1 MNSKSFLFLAL
12 TVLAGNLAVHAQST
26 AFTYQGRLDSS
37 GSPSTGSYDLRV
49 FVFDAAGGG
58 FLRGFLTNSAVV
70 VSNGLFTTTLDF
82 GFGVF
87 NGGPRWLEIGV
98 RSNGT
103 ATAFNTLA
111 PRQAVLPAPY
121 AFWSANA
128 SQAVTLTGTVPASGL
143 NGLYLNPVNFSNPG
157 NSFIGGFAGDGTGL
171 NNVNAL
177 QLGGR
182 SAAQFWQ
189 TGGNAGANPT
199 NGSFLGTTDNQP
211 VEIRSNNRRALRL
224 EPTADSANV
233 IGGNASNVVSAGV
246 VGAVIAGGGASGG
259 NHNRVEADHAAVL
272 GGFGNVAAG
281 AQSVIGGGRG
291 NIAGGTRAVVG
302 GGLFNQALGF
312 ASVIAGGNANAATNN
327 WSTIGGGADNLASG
341 YASVIPGGINNT
353 ASANFT
359 AAMGYRAKANH
370 NGAFVWA
377 DPQEADFASTA
388 TNQFNIRAAGG
399 ARFETGG
406 AGLTV
411 DGRSALLASAFGE
424 PLVFSVNGTPALRLE
439 PTTGTPNVI
448 GGYEGNSVA
457 TGVFGATVFGGGDFG
472 IRQYPNQATTNFAT
486 VPGGLGNTASGFAS
500 TAMGGV
506 NTASADYSTAMGFGN
521 KASGHSSMA
530 MGVFNSATGEVSLV
544 AGQES
549 IAGGDYSM
557 ATGYQTF
564 AGGESSVAIG
574 YGTKASGF
582 ASTAMGSVTA
592 ATNNDSTAM
601 GRLTLAGGSAST
613 AMGFDTRA
621 LGYASTAMG
630 SATSATNNDS
640 TAMGRLTLAGG
651 SASTAM
657 GYRARALHHGSF
669 VWADQQEADFDST
682 SANQFNLRASGGV
695 RFETGGAGLTV
706 DGQKML
712 TTATTN
718 RSLELSVNGRRA
730 LRVEYVTNT
739 TYAIDGINVIGGS
752 SANTVSNGIVG
763 AFIGGGG
770 SSNFPNQVSGYFS
783 SVVGGED
790 NTASGD
796 YSTAMGFRSLAS
808 GHGSTAIGNTTIAS
822 GAFSTAMGYGTLAG
836 GHASTAMGY
845 RARALHAGS
854 FVWADFQNADF
865 DSTAV
870 SQFSLRAAGG
880 VRLAN
885 DTSLSFGNQTRQ
897 MINLWGSEY
906 GIGVQSDATYF
917 RTGNEFMWYRGGSHS
932 DIFGDSGGG
941 DQIMRLGSTG
951 NLVIAGT
958 LSQGSDRQIKQ
969 DFTDVNPQAVLDKV
983 AALSIQTWTYTNN
996 AGVRHLGPVA
1006 QDFHAAFGL
1015 NGEDDKHIATVDAD
1029 GVALAAIQ
1037 GLNQKVEEQG
1047 AALKSKDARI
1057 AELEKR
1063 LSAIESL
1070 LQK

>member
-26 AFTYQGRLDSS
+26 AFTYQGRLTDSS
-37 GSPSTGSYDLRV
+37 GSPSTGGYDLRV
-49 FVFDAAGGG
+49 AVFDAAGGG
-58 FLRGFLTNSAVV
+58 NLRGLLTNSAVA

-128 SQAVTLTGTVPASGL
+128 SQAVTVTGTVPSSGL
-143 NGLYLNPVNFSNPG
+143 NGVYSNPVSFNNPA
-157 NSFIGGFAGDGTGL
+157 NGFAGDGGGL
-171 NNVNAL
+171 NNVNAA

-211 VEIRSNNRRALRL
+211 VELRANNRRALRL

-246 VGAVIAGGGASGG
+246 VGAVVAGGGASGG

-388 TNQFNIRAAGG
+388 TNQFNIRASGG

-457 TGVFGATVFGGGDFG
+457 SGVFGATVFGGGDFG

-682 SANQFNLRASGGV
+682 ADNQFSLRASGGV
-695 RFETGGAGLTV
+695 RLKTDGAGLTM
-706 DGQKML
+706 DGNM
-712 TTATTN
+712 
-718 RSLELSVNGRRA
+718 SVYGQFKGG
-730 LRVEYVTNT
+730 Y
-739 TYAIDGINVIGGS
+739 GGNVF
-752 SANTVSNGIVG
+752 SNGVYG
-763 AFIGGGG
+763 GFIGGGG
-770 SSNFPNQVSGYFS
+770 EPFHENRVGAPYASVLGGAGNTASGLHSTAMGNGTTASGNYSTAMGYETTASGFYS
-783 SVVGGED
+783 TAMGD
-790 NTASGD
+790 LNTASGD
-796 YSTAMGFRSLAS
+796 YSTA
-808 GHGSTAIGNTTIAS
+808 IGR
-822 GAFSTAMGYGTLAG
+822 FTLAG
-836 GHASTAMGY
+836 GSTATAMGY
-845 RARALHAGS
+845 RARALHHGS
-854 FVWADFQNADF
+854 FVWADQQEADF
-865 DSTAV
+865 NST
-870 SQFSLRAAGG
+870 STNQFSLRASGG
-880 VRLAN
+880 VRLNN
-885 DTSLSFGNQTRQ
+885 DTSLNFGNQTRQ
-897 MINLWGSEY
+897 MINLWGTEY

-932 DIFGDSGGG
+932 DTFGDSGGG

-969 DFTDVNPQAVLDKV
+969 DFTAVNPQDVLDKV

-1037 GLNQKVEEQG
+1037 GLNLKVEEQG